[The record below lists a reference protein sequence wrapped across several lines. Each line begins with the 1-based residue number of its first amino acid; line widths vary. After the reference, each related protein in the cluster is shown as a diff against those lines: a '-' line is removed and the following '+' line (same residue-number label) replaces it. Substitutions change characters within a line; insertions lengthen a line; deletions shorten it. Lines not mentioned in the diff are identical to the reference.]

1 MLVIIDMCIKSASRA
16 YCFDH
21 LYATIK
27 NFNVPFQVV
36 KRIDELPPSA
46 DIDAIILSGSPIRLT
61 STSFNK
67 KEAAAIGLAIYA
79 HVANLDKPILGICF
93 GFQLLNLLYG
103 GEIEPF
109 GRLVCERIKGLE
121 YCFNDYIRKQGHG
134 FRVQKRAII
143 DGRRV
148 IVHVTKGNNIV
159 GYLFH
164 SEVTDQDK
172 HGYIKRFLKKI

>member
-1 MLVIIDMCIKSASRA
+1 MLVIIDMCIKSASRG

-27 NFNVPFQVV
+27 NLNVPFQVV

-61 STSFNK
+61 STAFSK

-109 GRLVCERIKGLE
+109 GRLVCERIEGLE

-134 FRVQKRAII
+134 FRVQKRALI

-148 IVHVTKGNNIV
+148 IVHVTKDNKV